1 MKKNIL
7 KKYPTFFVFS
17 ILVILFTVIDIINS
31 PNEFSELENRKLSQ
45 MPILSLKSYIDTS
58 FSSDYEK
65 YINDQFFLRDNWI
78 DLKSRIEY
86 LLGKRENNDIIF
98 GRENYLFKKFTT
110 FNDEMLENNLNSIIT
125 FTNNYNKEVDFFIIP
140 NSYAVY
146 DELTP
151 RYLPLVDQLS
161 LINSINSYLSL
172 KSNDHINT
180 INVAEELLKNKD
192 DYIYYKTDHHWTS
205 YGAYLAYLTYM
216 DYLGLEIVDIN
227 NLEKITINNFL
238 GTYYNRSKYF
248 KADSDLITY
257 YNILGL
263 HIEIDGKEKLSLM
276 DLDKFKGSDKYSAFL
291 WGNNGLTKVI
301 NENISEERKG
311 SSILIF
317 KDSYANSFIQ
327 FLSYN
332 YEIIDIIDLRYFKE
346 SIRNFMKDKD
356 YNEIL
361 IMYSFNNLSS
371 DINIRRLKFQKL
383 ILTKT

>member
-98 GRENYLFKKFTT
+98 GKENYLFKKFTT

-248 KADSDLITY
+248 KADSDFITY

-263 HIEIDGKEKLSLM
+263 HIEIDGKEQLSLM

-311 SSILIF
+311 SGILIF

-361 IMYSFNNLSS
+361 IMYSFKNLST
-371 DINIRRLKFQKL
+371 DINIRRLKF
-383 ILTKT
+383 

>member
-98 GRENYLFKKFTT
+98 GKENYLFKKFTT

-263 HIEIDGKEKLSLM
+263 HIEIDGKEQLSLM

-301 NENISEERKG
+301 NENIAEERKG

-327 FLSYN
+327 FLANN
-332 YEIIDIIDLRYFKE
+332 YETIDIVDLRHFKE
-346 SIRNFMKDKD
+346 PISNFMKDNE
-356 YNEIL
+356 YNKIL
-361 IMYSFNNLSS
+361 IMYSFDNLSS
-371 DINIRRLKFQKL
+371 DINIRRLKF
-383 ILTKT
+383 

>member
-65 YINDQFFLRDNWI
+65 YINDQFFLRNNWI

-98 GRENYLFKKFTT
+98 GKENYLFKKFTT

-151 RYLPLVDQLS
+151 RYLQLVDQLS

-248 KADSDLITY
+248 KADSDFITY

-371 DINIRRLKFQKL
+371 DINIRRLKF
-383 ILTKT
+383 

>member
-98 GRENYLFKKFTT
+98 GKENYLFKKFTT

-248 KADSDLITY
+248 KADSDFITY

-263 HIEIDGKEKLSLM
+263 HIEIDGKEQLSLM

-301 NENISEERKG
+301 NENIAEERKG

-327 FLSYN
+327 FLANN
-332 YEIIDIIDLRYFKE
+332 YETIDIVDLRHFKE
-346 SIRNFMKDKD
+346 PISNFMKDKE
-356 YNEIL
+356 YNQIL
-361 IMYSFNNLSS
+361 IMYSFDNLSS
-371 DINIRRLKFQKL
+371 DINIRRLKF
-383 ILTKT
+383 

>member
-98 GRENYLFKKFTT
+98 GKENYLFKKFTT

-140 NSYAVY
+140 NSYAIY

-161 LINSINSYLSL
+161 LINSINSYLSS

-205 YGAYLAYLTYM
+205 YGAYLAYLKYM

-248 KADSDLITY
+248 KADSDFITY
-257 YNILGL
+257 YNILDL
-263 HIEIDGKEKLSLM
+263 YIEIDGKEQLSLM

-371 DINIRRLKFQKL
+371 DINIRRLKF
-383 ILTKT
+383 

>member
-1 MKKNIL
+1 MKKNIF

-17 ILVILFTVIDIINS
+17 AIVILFTVIDIINS
-31 PNEFSELENRKLSQ
+31 PKEFSELENRNLSQ
-45 MPILSLKSYIDTS
+45 IPILSLESYIDTS

-65 YINDQFFLRDNWI
+65 YINDQFFLRDKWI

-98 GRENYLFKKFTT
+98 GKDNYLFKKFTT
-110 FNDEMLENNLNSIIT
+110 FNDEMLKNNLNSIIT

-140 NSYAVY
+140 NSYAIY

-172 KSNDHINT
+172 KSNDHIST

-248 KADSDLITY
+248 KADSDFITY

-263 HIEIDGKEKLSLM
+263 HIEIDGKEQLSLM

-371 DINIRRLKFQKL
+371 DINIRRLKF
-383 ILTKT
+383 

>member
-65 YINDQFFLRDNWI
+65 YINDQFFLRNNWI
-78 DLKSRIEY
+78 DSKSRIEY

-98 GRENYLFKKFTT
+98 GKENYLFKKFTT

-140 NSYAVY
+140 NSYAIY

-248 KADSDLITY
+248 KADSDFITY

-361 IMYSFNNLSS
+361 IMYSFNNLST
-371 DINIRRLKFQKL
+371 DINIRRLKF
-383 ILTKT
+383 

>member
-17 ILVILFTVIDIINS
+17 AIVILFTVIDIINS
-31 PNEFSELENRKLSQ
+31 PKEFSELENKNLSQ
-45 MPILSLKSYIDTS
+45 IPILSLESYIDTS

-65 YINDQFFLRDNWI
+65 YINDQFFLRDKWI

-98 GRENYLFKKFTT
+98 GKDNYLFKKFTT
-110 FNDEMLENNLNSIIT
+110 FNDEMLKNNLNSIIT

-140 NSYAVY
+140 NSYAIY

-161 LINSINSYLSL
+161 LVNSINSYLSL
-172 KSNDHINT
+172 KSNNHINT

-248 KADSDLITY
+248 KADSDFITY

-263 HIEIDGKEKLSLM
+263 HIEIDGKEQLSLM

-371 DINIRRLKFQKL
+371 DINIRRLKF
-383 ILTKT
+383 

>member
-1 MKKNIL
+1 MKKNIF

-98 GRENYLFKKFTT
+98 GKENYLFKKFTT
-110 FNDEMLENNLNSIIT
+110 FNDEMLKNNLNSIIT

-140 NSYAVY
+140 NSYAIY

-205 YGAYLAYLTYM
+205 YGAYLAYLAYM

-248 KADSDLITY
+248 KADSDFITY

-263 HIEIDGKEKLSLM
+263 HIEIDGKEQLSLM
-276 DLDKFKGSDKYSAFL
+276 NLDKFKGSDKYSAFL

-371 DINIRRLKFQKL
+371 DINIRRLKF
-383 ILTKT
+383 

>member
-98 GRENYLFKKFTT
+98 GKENYLFKKFTT
-110 FNDEMLENNLNSIIT
+110 FNDEMLKNNLNSIIT

-140 NSYAVY
+140 NSYAIY

-172 KSNDHINT
+172 KSNNHINT

-248 KADSDLITY
+248 KADSDFITY

-263 HIEIDGKEKLSLM
+263 HIEIDGKEQLSLM

-346 SIRNFMKDKD
+346 FIRNFMKDKD

-371 DINIRRLKFQKL
+371 DINIRRLKF
-383 ILTKT
+383 

>member
-1 MKKNIL
+1 MKKNIF

-98 GRENYLFKKFTT
+98 GKENYLFKKFTT
-110 FNDEMLENNLNSIIT
+110 FNDEMLKNNLNSIIT

-140 NSYAVY
+140 NSYAIY

-161 LINSINSYLSL
+161 LVNSINSYLSL
-172 KSNDHINT
+172 KSNNHINT

-248 KADSDLITY
+248 KADSDFITY

-263 HIEIDGKEKLSLM
+263 HIEIDGKEQLSLM

-371 DINIRRLKFQKL
+371 DINIRRLKF
-383 ILTKT
+383 

>member
-98 GRENYLFKKFTT
+98 GKENYLFKKFIT

-192 DYIYYKTDHHWTS
+192 YYIYYKTDHHWTS
-205 YGAYLAYLTYM
+205 YGAYLAYLAYM

-248 KADSDLITY
+248 KADSDFITY

-371 DINIRRLKFQKL
+371 DINIRRLKF
-383 ILTKT
+383 

>member
-1 MKKNIL
+1 MKKNIF

-172 KSNDHINT
+172 KSNNHINT

-248 KADSDLITY
+248 KADSDFITY

-263 HIEIDGKEKLSLM
+263 HIEIDGKEQLSLM

-371 DINIRRLKFQKL
+371 DINIRRLKF
-383 ILTKT
+383 

>member
-1 MKKNIL
+1 MKKNIF

-65 YINDQFFLRDNWI
+65 YINDQFFLRNNWI

-98 GRENYLFKKFTT
+98 GKENYLFKKFTT
-110 FNDEMLENNLNSIIT
+110 FNDEMLKNNLNSIIT

-140 NSYAVY
+140 NSYAIY

-172 KSNDHINT
+172 KSNDHIST

-248 KADSDLITY
+248 KADSDFITY

-263 HIEIDGKEKLSLM
+263 HIEIDGKEQLSLM

-371 DINIRRLKFQKL
+371 DINIRRLKF
-383 ILTKT
+383 

>member
-17 ILVILFTVIDIINS
+17 AIVILFTVIDIINS
-31 PNEFSELENRKLSQ
+31 PKEFSELENRNLSQ
-45 MPILSLKSYIDTS
+45 IPILSLESYIDTS

-98 GRENYLFKKFTT
+98 GKENYLFKKFTT
-110 FNDEMLENNLNSIIT
+110 FNDEMLKNNLNSIIT

-140 NSYAVY
+140 NSYAIY

-151 RYLPLVDQLS
+151 RYLPLVEQLS

-216 DYLGLEIVDIN
+216 DSLGLEAIDIDK
-227 NLEKITINNFL
+227 LEEIKINNFF

-248 KADSDLITY
+248 KADSDFITY
-257 YNILGL
+257 YNMPNLQ
-263 HIEIDGKEKLSLM
+263 IEIDGKEYLSLM
-276 DLDKFKGSDKYSAFL
+276 DLDKFKSSDKYSAFL

-301 NENISEERKG
+301 NENIAEERKG

-327 FLSYN
+327 FLANN
-332 YEIIDIIDLRYFKE
+332 YETIDIVDLRHFKE
-346 SIRNFMKDKD
+346 PISNFMKDKE
-356 YNEIL
+356 YNQIL
-361 IMYSFNNLSS
+361 IMYSFDNLSS
-371 DINIRRLKFQKL
+371 DINIRRLKF
-383 ILTKT
+383 

>member
-98 GRENYLFKKFTT
+98 GKENYLFKKFTT

-332 YEIIDIIDLRYFKE
+332 YEIIDIIDLRYFKD

-371 DINIRRLKFQKL
+371 DINIRRLKF
-383 ILTKT
+383 

>member
-17 ILVILFTVIDIINS
+17 AIVILFTVIDIINS
-31 PNEFSELENRKLSQ
+31 PKEFSELENKNLSQ
-45 MPILSLKSYIDTS
+45 IPILSLESYIDTS

-65 YINDQFFLRDNWI
+65 YINDQFFLRDKWI

-98 GRENYLFKKFTT
+98 GKDNYLFKKFTT
-110 FNDEMLENNLNSIIT
+110 FNDEMLKNNLNSIIT

-140 NSYAVY
+140 NSYAIY

-172 KSNDHINT
+172 KSNDHIST

-248 KADSDLITY
+248 KADSDFITY

-263 HIEIDGKEKLSLM
+263 HIEIDGKEQLSLM

-371 DINIRRLKFQKL
+371 DINIRRLKF
-383 ILTKT
+383 

>member
-98 GRENYLFKKFTT
+98 GKENYLFKKFIT

-205 YGAYLAYLTYM
+205 YGAYLAYLAYM

-248 KADSDLITY
+248 KADSDFITY

-371 DINIRRLKFQKL
+371 DINIRRLKF
-383 ILTKT
+383 

>member
-98 GRENYLFKKFTT
+98 GKENYLFKKFTT

-205 YGAYLAYLTYM
+205 YGAYLAYLKYM

-371 DINIRRLKFQKL
+371 DINIRRLKF
-383 ILTKT
+383 

>member
-65 YINDQFFLRDNWI
+65 YINDQFFLRNNWI

-98 GRENYLFKKFTT
+98 GKENYLFKKFTT
-110 FNDEMLENNLNSIIT
+110 FNDEMLKNNLNSIIT

-140 NSYAVY
+140 NSYAIY

-205 YGAYLAYLTYM
+205 YGAYLAYLKYM

-248 KADSDLITY
+248 KADSDFITY

-263 HIEIDGKEKLSLM
+263 HIEIDGKEQLSLM

-371 DINIRRLKFQKL
+371 DINIRRLKF
-383 ILTKT
+383 

>member
-1 MKKNIL
+1 MKKNIF

-78 DLKSRIEY
+78 DLKSKIEY

-98 GRENYLFKKFTT
+98 GKENYLFKKFTT
-110 FNDEMLENNLNSIIT
+110 FNDEMLKNNLNSIIT

-140 NSYAVY
+140 NSYAIY

-151 RYLPLVDQLS
+151 RYLPLVEQLS

-172 KSNDHINT
+172 KSNNHINT

-248 KADSDLITY
+248 KADSDFITY

-263 HIEIDGKEKLSLM
+263 HIEIDGKEQLSLM

-371 DINIRRLKFQKL
+371 DINIRRLKF
-383 ILTKT
+383 

>member
-17 ILVILFTVIDIINS
+17 AIVILFTVIDIINS
-31 PNEFSELENRKLSQ
+31 PKEFSELENRNLSQ
-45 MPILSLKSYIDTS
+45 IPILSLESYIDTS

-65 YINDQFFLRDNWI
+65 YINDQFFLRDKWI

-98 GRENYLFKKFTT
+98 GKENYLFKKFTT
-110 FNDEMLENNLNSIIT
+110 FNDEMLKNNLNSIIT

-140 NSYAVY
+140 NSYAIY

-161 LINSINSYLSL
+161 LINSINSYLSS

-248 KADSDLITY
+248 KADSDFITY

-263 HIEIDGKEKLSLM
+263 HIEIDGKEQLSLM

-371 DINIRRLKFQKL
+371 DINIRRLKF
-383 ILTKT
+383 

>member
-7 KKYPTFFVFS
+7 NKYPPFFVFS

-98 GRENYLFKKFTT
+98 GKENYLFKKFTT
-110 FNDEMLENNLNSIIT
+110 FNDEMLKNNLNSIIT

-140 NSYAVY
+140 NSYAIY

-161 LINSINSYLSL
+161 LVNSINSYLSL
-172 KSNDHINT
+172 KSNNHINT

-248 KADSDLITY
+248 KADSDFITY

-263 HIEIDGKEKLSLM
+263 HIEIDGKEQLSLM

-361 IMYSFNNLSS
+361 IMYSFNNLST
-371 DINIRRLKFQKL
+371 DINIRRLKF
-383 ILTKT
+383 

>member
-7 KKYPTFFVFS
+7 KKYPTFFIFS

-98 GRENYLFKKFTT
+98 GKENYLFKKFTT

-140 NSYAVY
+140 NSYAIY

-248 KADSDLITY
+248 KADSDFITY

-361 IMYSFNNLSS
+361 IMYSFNNLST
-371 DINIRRLKFQKL
+371 DINIRRLKF
-383 ILTKT
+383 

>member
-17 ILVILFTVIDIINS
+17 AIVILFTVIDIINS
-31 PNEFSELENRKLSQ
+31 PKEFSELENKNLSQ
-45 MPILSLKSYIDTS
+45 IPILSLESYIDTS

-65 YINDQFFLRDNWI
+65 YINDQFFLRDKWI

-98 GRENYLFKKFTT
+98 GKDNYLFKKFTT
-110 FNDEMLENNLNSIIT
+110 FNDEMLKNNLNSIIT

-140 NSYAVY
+140 NSYAIY

-248 KADSDLITY
+248 KADSDFITY

-263 HIEIDGKEKLSLM
+263 HIEIDGKEQLSLM
-276 DLDKFKGSDKYSAFL
+276 DLDKFKSSDKYSAFL

-371 DINIRRLKFQKL
+371 DINIRRLKF
-383 ILTKT
+383 

>member
-1 MKKNIL
+1 MKKNIF

-98 GRENYLFKKFTT
+98 GKENYLFKKFTT
-110 FNDEMLENNLNSIIT
+110 FNDEMLKNNLNSIIT

-140 NSYAVY
+140 NSYAIY

-161 LINSINSYLSL
+161 LVNSINSYLSL
-172 KSNDHINT
+172 KSNNHINT

-205 YGAYLAYLTYM
+205 YGAYLAYLAYM

-248 KADSDLITY
+248 KADSDFITY

-263 HIEIDGKEKLSLM
+263 HIEIDGKEQLSLM

-371 DINIRRLKFQKL
+371 DINIRRLKF
-383 ILTKT
+383 

>member
-7 KKYPTFFVFS
+7 KKYLTFFVFS

-98 GRENYLFKKFTT
+98 GKENYLFKKFTT

-248 KADSDLITY
+248 KADSDFITY

-371 DINIRRLKFQKL
+371 DINIRRLKF
-383 ILTKT
+383 

>member
-7 KKYPTFFVFS
+7 KKYPTFFLFS

-98 GRENYLFKKFTT
+98 GKENYLFKKFTT

-248 KADSDLITY
+248 KADSDFITY

-263 HIEIDGKEKLSLM
+263 HIEIDGKEQLSLM

-371 DINIRRLKFQKL
+371 DINIRRLKF
-383 ILTKT
+383 

>member
-1 MKKNIL
+1 MKKNIF

-58 FSSDYEK
+58 FSSDYAK

-98 GRENYLFKKFTT
+98 GKENYLFKKFTT
-110 FNDEMLENNLNSIIT
+110 FNDEMLKNNLNSIIT

-140 NSYAVY
+140 NSYAIY

-161 LINSINSYLSL
+161 LVNSINSYLSL
-172 KSNDHINT
+172 KSNNHINT

-248 KADSDLITY
+248 KADSDFITY

-263 HIEIDGKEKLSLM
+263 HIEIDGKEQLSLM

-371 DINIRRLKFQKL
+371 DINIRRLKF
-383 ILTKT
+383 

>member
-1 MKKNIL
+1 MKKNIF

-98 GRENYLFKKFTT
+98 GKENYLFKKFTT
-110 FNDEMLENNLNSIIT
+110 FNDEMLKNNLNSIIT

-140 NSYAVY
+140 NSYAIY

-161 LINSINSYLSL
+161 LVNSINSYLSL
-172 KSNDHINT
+172 KSNNHINT

-248 KADSDLITY
+248 KADSDFITY

-263 HIEIDGKEKLSLM
+263 HIEIDGKEQLSLM

-317 KDSYANSFIQ
+317 KDSYAN
-327 FLSYN
+327 
-332 YEIIDIIDLRYFKE
+332 
-346 SIRNFMKDKD
+346 
-356 YNEIL
+356 
-361 IMYSFNNLSS
+361 
-371 DINIRRLKFQKL
+371 
-383 ILTKT
+383 

>member
-1 MKKNIL
+1 MKKNIF

-98 GRENYLFKKFTT
+98 GKENYLFKKFTT
-110 FNDEMLENNLNSIIT
+110 FNDEMLKNNLNSIIT

-140 NSYAVY
+140 NSYAIY

-161 LINSINSYLSL
+161 LINSINSYLSS

-248 KADSDLITY
+248 KADSDFITY
-257 YNILGL
+257 YNILDL
-263 HIEIDGKEKLSLM
+263 YIKIDGKEQLSLM

-371 DINIRRLKFQKL
+371 DINIRRLKF
-383 ILTKT
+383 

>member
-98 GRENYLFKKFTT
+98 GKENYLFKKFTT

-172 KSNDHINT
+172 KSNDHINI

-248 KADSDLITY
+248 KADSDFITY

-263 HIEIDGKEKLSLM
+263 HIEIDGKELLSLM

-371 DINIRRLKFQKL
+371 DINIRRLKF
-383 ILTKT
+383 

>member
-78 DLKSRIEY
+78 DLKSRIEH
-86 LLGKRENNDIIF
+86 LLGTRDNNDIIF
-98 GRENYLFKKFTT
+98 GKENYLFKKFTT

-140 NSYAVY
+140 NSYAIY

-161 LINSINSYLSL
+161 LINSINSYLSS

-248 KADSDLITY
+248 KADSDFITY
-257 YNILGL
+257 YNILDL
-263 HIEIDGKEKLSLM
+263 YIEIDGKEQLSLM

-356 YNEIL
+356 YNKIL

-371 DINIRRLKFQKL
+371 DINIRRLKF
-383 ILTKT
+383 

>member
-1 MKKNIL
+1 MKKNIF

-17 ILVILFTVIDIINS
+17 AIVILFTVIDIINS
-31 PNEFSELENRKLSQ
+31 PKEFSELENKNLSQ
-45 MPILSLKSYIDTS
+45 IPILSLESYIDTS

-65 YINDQFFLRDNWI
+65 YINDQFFLRDKWI

-98 GRENYLFKKFTT
+98 GKDNYLFKKFTT
-110 FNDEMLENNLNSIIT
+110 FNDEMLKNNLNSIIT

-140 NSYAVY
+140 NSYAIY

-172 KSNDHINT
+172 KSNDHIST

-248 KADSDLITY
+248 KADSDFITY

-263 HIEIDGKEKLSLM
+263 HIEIDGKEQLSLM

-361 IMYSFNNLSS
+361 IMYSFNNLST
-371 DINIRRLKFQKL
+371 DINIRRLKF
-383 ILTKT
+383 

>member
-1 MKKNIL
+1 MKKNIF

-98 GRENYLFKKFTT
+98 GKENYLFKKFTT
-110 FNDEMLENNLNSIIT
+110 FNDEMLKNNLNSIIT

-140 NSYAVY
+140 NSYAIY

-161 LINSINSYLSL
+161 LVNSINSYLSL
-172 KSNDHINT
+172 KSNNHINT

-216 DYLGLEIVDIN
+216 DYLCLEIVDIN

-248 KADSDLITY
+248 KADSDFITY

-263 HIEIDGKEKLSLM
+263 HIEIDGKEQLSLM

-371 DINIRRLKFQKL
+371 DINIRRLKF
-383 ILTKT
+383 

>member
-45 MPILSLKSYIDTS
+45 IPILSLKSYIDTS

-98 GRENYLFKKFTT
+98 GKENYLFKKFTT

-248 KADSDLITY
+248 KADSDFITY

-263 HIEIDGKEKLSLM
+263 HIEIDGKEQLSLM

-361 IMYSFNNLSS
+361 IMYSFNNLST
-371 DINIRRLKFQKL
+371 DINIRRLKF
-383 ILTKT
+383 